1 MQLWNL
7 LLSYKRLNI
16 ILKSTAF
23 IQEIEYYLQVAKK
36 TQKVSCSNVIANFT
50 PQKKGKTVAML
61 GILP

>member
-16 ILKSTAF
+16 ILKPTVF

-36 TQKVSCSNVIANFT
+36 TYESV
-50 PQKKGKTVAML
+50 M
-61 GILP
+61 